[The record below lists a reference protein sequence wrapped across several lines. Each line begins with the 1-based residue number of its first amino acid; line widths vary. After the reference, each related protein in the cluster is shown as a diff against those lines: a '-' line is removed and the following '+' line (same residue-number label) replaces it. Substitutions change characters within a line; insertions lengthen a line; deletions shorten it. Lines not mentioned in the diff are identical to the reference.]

1 MARDQ
6 VNPHPDVVAERV
18 QDEIVL
24 VHLKTNQIYALNAT
38 AARAWELLGEGHE
51 RDAIAERLQ
60 REFDAVPDEL
70 QHEIDQLLSSLTDAG
85 LVVRRAA

>member
-6 VNPHPDVVAERV
+6 VKPHPDVVAERV

-51 RDAIAERLQ
+51 RDAIAERMQ
-60 REFDAVPDEL
+60 REFDVVPDQL
-70 QHEIDQLLSSLTDAG
+70 RQEIDRLMSSLTDAG
-85 LVVRRAA
+85 LLIRRAA